1 VPNLCPALLT
11 EWSRIGKKLLMARP
25 REFDRDD
32 ALQRAMRVFW
42 AKGYAG
48 TSTDDL
54 LQAMSIGRQSMYAA
68 FGDKRKLY
76 VEALSRYQQDS
87 ARGHLDRLRSS
98 RSPIAGIENLLL
110 GLIPSDDDARALGC
124 MGVGSIGEFG
134 ITDAELN
141 ALRAQSGARVFK
153 ALVERLRAAQKAG
166 EIDPSLD
173 AKRTAAFLQM
183 TMQGIRVAARAGAS
197 VETLRDLALFAIDR
211 LKTKAL

>member
-1 VPNLCPALLT
+1 
-11 EWSRIGKKLLMARP
+11 MARP
-25 REFDRDD
+25 REFDRDE
-32 ALQRAMRVFW
+32 ALRQAMHVFW

-54 LQAMSIGRQSMYAA
+54 LQAMSIGRQSMYAT

-76 VEALSRYQQDS
+76 VEALNRYQRES
-87 ARGHLDRLRSS
+87 VRGHLHRLRSA
-98 RSPIAGIENLLL
+98 RSPIAGLESLLVD
-110 GLIPSDDDARALGC
+110 LIPLDDDARALGC

-134 ITDAELN
+134 TTDSELTT
-141 ALRAQSGARVFK
+141 LRAQSGAMVFK

-173 AKRTAAFLQM
+173 AKRTARFLQM

-197 VETLRDLALFAIDR
+197 VKTLRDLALFAIDR
-211 LKTKAL
+211 LKPKAR